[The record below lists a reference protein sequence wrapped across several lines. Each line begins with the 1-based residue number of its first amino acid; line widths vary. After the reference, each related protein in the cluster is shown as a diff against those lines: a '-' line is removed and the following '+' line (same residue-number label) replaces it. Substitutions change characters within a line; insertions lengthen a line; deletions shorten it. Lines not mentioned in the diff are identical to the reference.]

1 MQLGSGVQCLHSPS
15 FREPTGLVFLGKRR
29 GEVEVME
36 ELEMIGKRRES
47 GGDGLLDSVYLW

>member
-1 MQLGSGVQCLHSPS
+1 MTRAGYYDSKSGT
-15 FREPTGLVFLGKRR
+15 TGVFLGKRR